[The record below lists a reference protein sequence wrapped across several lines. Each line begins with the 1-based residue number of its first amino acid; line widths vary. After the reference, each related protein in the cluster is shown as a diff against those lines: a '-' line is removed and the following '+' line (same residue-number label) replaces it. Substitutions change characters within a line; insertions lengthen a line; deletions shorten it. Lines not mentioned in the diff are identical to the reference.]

1 MHRTPAL
8 LTLITCSTALG
19 ACMGMSPLTESERQ
33 KMESLRHTQ
42 KEIPALCVIELEA
55 QSGRVS
61 SGQRSMQQSAMTWHM
76 RSQHFAADALSPFG
90 RLRCSGLDR
99 SSRVRNSEQY

>member
-61 SGQRSMQQSAMTWHM
+61 SGQRSMQQSAMKWHM
-76 RSQHFAADALSPFG
+76 RTEHGSSG
-90 RLRCSGLDR
+90 WETRRLH
-99 SSRVRNSEQY
+99 SEVLKEECKLKS